1 MLFPNTK
8 EWGPQLWFILHT
20 FAEQL
25 GKIRDSKQKLLEYEE
40 AVHIELLLKN
50 IYKILPCN
58 TCKKHAKEFII
69 ANPVKWNKM
78 RGEELRNAVREWLW
92 KFHNCATVAAAAA
105 VAVTDEKAAAHIE
118 TANIDLEM
126 LPVIYKNDSTT
137 ASKLSTAFSIVVEQ
151 QKLGIPYR
159 LVSDSDLIVFRQR
172 YHELYNILFS
182 IN

>member
-25 GKIRDSKQKLLEYEE
+25 GKIRDPKQKLLEYEE
-40 AVHIELLLKN
+40 AIHIELLLKN

-58 TCKKHAKEFII
+58 TCKKHAKEFIL
-69 ANPVKWNKM
+69 ANPIKWNKM
-78 RGEELRNAVREWLW
+78 RGDELKNAVREWLW
-92 KFHNCATVAAAAA
+92 RFHNCATTTEAA
-105 VAVTDEKAAAHIE
+105 
-118 TANIDLEM
+118 TAKIDLEM
-126 LPVIYKNDSTT
+126 LPAIYKNDSMT
-137 ASKLSTAFSIVVEQ
+137 ASKLSTAFSKVVEQ

-159 LVSDSDLIVFRQR
+159 LVADSDLIIFRQR